1 MPHQGKLSVEKKIEV
16 VESIMQ
22 GKTNSYRVSK
32 EYGLSKA
39 TVINWMRLYEMYGR
53 EGLYPVKKNQKYPA
67 QVKLQA
73 VEEYLGGGVSY
84 ANLCLKYKIGS
95 PSVLRGWIKC
105 YNDHREFKEPLKE
118 GGIQMVKRDT
128 TLKERIEIVRAC
140 LAGGKNYREVSE
152 QYQVSYTQVRQWVQK
167 YEAKGI
173 EGLVDRRGKR
183 KSLEE
188 MGEMELLRA
197 QLRLKEAE
205 NYRLKM
211 ENDLLKKLKELERG

>member
-1 MPHQGKLSVEKKIEV
+1 MPHKGKLPVEKKIEV
-16 VESIMQ
+16 VESIMR
-22 GKTNSYRVSK
+22 GETNSYRVSK

-53 EGLYPVKKNQKYPA
+53 EGLYPVKKNQKYSA

-84 ANLCLKYKIGS
+84 ADLCLKYKIGS
-95 PSVLRGWIKC
+95 PSVFRGWIKC
-105 YNDHREFKEPLKE
+105 YHDHREFKEPIKE
-118 GGIQMVKRDT
+118 GGIQMVKRST
-128 TLKERIEIVRAC
+128 TLEERIEIVRAC

-167 YEAKGI
+167 YEAKGV
-173 EGLVDRRGKR
+173 EGLEDRRGKR
-183 KSLEE
+183 KRMEE
-188 MGEMELLRA
+188 LNETELLRA
-197 QLRLKEAE
+197 QLKLKEAE
-205 NYRLKM
+205 NYHLRM

>member
-1 MPHQGKLSVEKKIEV
+1 MPHQGKLPVEEKIEV
-16 VESIMQ
+16 VERIIR
-22 GKTNSYRVSK
+22 GETNSYRVSK

-53 EGLYPVKKNQKYPA
+53 EGLYPVKKNQEYPA

-128 TLKERIEIVRAC
+128 TLEERIEIVRAC

-167 YEAKGI
+167 YEARGI

>member
-1 MPHQGKLSVEKKIEV
+1 MPHQGKLPVEKKIEV
-16 VESIMQ
+16 VESIVR
-22 GKTNSYRVSK
+22 GETNSYRVSK

-53 EGLYPVKKNQKYPA
+53 EGLYPVKKNQEYPA

-95 PSVLRGWIKC
+95 PPVLRGWIKC

-128 TLKERIEIVRAC
+128 TLEERIEIVRAC

-167 YEAKGI
+167 YEARGI